1 MAQINFKPESG
12 ADFFGK
18 IEHLYEERLFRA
30 SCYAE
35 LRKSGL
41 VERESHQFWVCF
53 GKSGLVERESPKFW
67 MCATDEAAEKW
78 IEVQAALRGFSRYT
92 VLREPSDRSAGPSH
106 RRGSAGPDHAATAG
120 EKAFRPTPGSRA
132 DRFKK

>member
-18 IEHLYEERLFRA
+18 IEHLYEECLFRA

-41 VERESHQFWVCF
+41 VEREP
-53 GKSGLVERESPKFW
+53 PKFW

-78 IEVQAALRGFSRYT
+78 IEVQAALRGFSKYT
-92 VLREPSDRSAGPSH
+92 VLREHLTAAQAHLIVGEVLDRVTLP
-106 RRGSAGPDHAATAG
+106 
-120 EKAFRPTPGSRA
+120 RPA
-132 DRFKK
+132 KKLSEQP

>member
-18 IEHLYEERLFRA
+18 IEHLCEERLFRA

-35 LRKSGL
+35 LR
-41 VERESHQFWVCF
+41 
-53 GKSGLVERESPKFW
+53 KSGLVERESPKFW

-78 IEVQAALRGFSRYT
+78 IEVQAALRGFSKYT
-92 VLREPSDRSAGPSH
+92 VLREPSNRSAGPSH
-106 RRGSAGPDHAATAG
+106 RRGSAGPEHATTAG
-120 EKAFRPTPGSRA
+120 EKAFRATLTGSRA
-132 DRFKK
+132 DRFKKE